1 MVRNAFEG
9 SWEEL
14 LRRADEFA
22 GRRVRL
28 TILDDAKNQ
37 QTTAPTLD
45 RLLVGYVGA
54 FSSSGPSNHAERVE
68 EIWAQGVL
76 DKHRKQQEPRF

>member
-28 TILDDAKNQ
+28 TILDDAKSQ
-37 QTTAPTLD
+37 PTTAPTLD
-45 RLLVGYVGA
+45 RLLARYVGA
-54 FSSSGPSNHAERVE
+54 FSSPRPTNNAQRVE
-68 EIWAQGVL
+68 EIWAEGVL
-76 DKHRKQQEPRF
+76 QKHRKQQEPRS